1 MSNST
6 VLNVSKQNL
15 NSSGVLTDDIDIS
28 DVVTVTWTSRQGGVA
43 VITDTT
49 SSPVFTSLL
58 LSGFTANYV
67 ELSSDQSISVKLN
80 SATTA
85 FTCSGWLS
93 LTGSFT
99 KVEVQN
105 SSGVTANVGYD
116 FRAA

>member
-15 NSSGVLTDDIDIS
+15 TSSGIVTDELDIS
-28 DVVTVTWTSRQGGVA
+28 DVETVTWTSRQGGVA
-43 VITDTT
+43 VIADST

-58 LSGFTANYV
+58 LSGFTANYI
-67 ELSSDQSISVKLN
+67 ELTSDQSISVRLN
-80 SATTA
+80 SFVSS

-93 LTGSFT
+93 LTGSFS

-105 SSGVTANVGYD
+105 SSGVSANVGYD
-116 FRAA
+116 FRMA